1 MYHGTRFYGR
11 AAARVCKAEY
21 IRASVGD
28 RSQARLRSYFLQL
41 IISAFATRM
50 LAWATELLLNEPS
63 VMMGL
68 AVAALAWLFYVIH
81 CHSQMLARGGG
92 R

>member
-1 MYHGTRFYGR
+1 
-11 AAARVCKAEY
+11 
-21 IRASVGD
+21 
-28 RSQARLRSYFLQL
+28 
-41 IISAFATRM
+41 M
-50 LAWATELLLNEPS
+50 LAWATELLLNEPG

-81 CHSQMLARGGG
+81 CHSQMLARGGS

>member
-28 RSQARLRSYFLQL
+28 RCQARLRSYFLQL

-50 LAWATELLLNEPS
+50 LAWATELLLNEPG

-68 AVAALAWLFYVIH
+68 AVAALAWLFYMIH
-81 CHSQMLARGGG
+81 WHSQMLARGGG

>member
-1 MYHGTRFYGR
+1 
-11 AAARVCKAEY
+11 
-21 IRASVGD
+21 
-28 RSQARLRSYFLQL
+28 
-41 IISAFATRM
+41 M
-50 LAWATELLLNEPS
+50 LAWATELLLNQPG

-68 AVAALAWLFYVIH
+68 AVAALAWLFYMIH